1 MKSRIFDPELLSE
14 VWITVTHNKRRSL
27 LTAFGVFWGVFMLVV
42 MLSVGKGIQ
51 GGIFAGIDMIPQN
64 MCVCWSQNTS
74 IPFAGFRKG
83 RWWHIKA
90 DDIEALRTQIPELE
104 RVSPMVHG
112 RSVNV
117 VCGEKSGS
125 YRIGGV
131 AGDYTE
137 IMPLKINE
145 GRYIN
150 DLDVQHRRK
159 VVVLGQ
165 KIVDEVFRGKS
176 PVGTYVSVGG
186 ISYQC
191 IGISESKSNSF
202 NMGGR
207 EEEMIRMPYTLVQQL
222 YNMGDEVSML
232 MIIGGKDKP
241 VGMLEDSMR
250 EVICSRHSISPDDTQ
265 ALEFMNMEKM
275 LKVFRALGM
284 GINLLI
290 WIVGMGTLLSGAI
303 GVSNIVMITVKE
315 RTTEIGVRRA
325 LGAQP
330 SDIIRQ
336 IMSESLVIT
345 VLAGI
350 TGLVAGVVTMYFV
363 GQIEGL
369 GFGDNSIKLVDPMLD
384 FGTAVAAMIVIIATG
399 LLAGLMP
406 AARALKIKAIDAIR
420 EE

>member
-1 MKSRIFDPELLSE
+1 MRNRIFDPELFSE
-14 VWITVTHNKRRSL
+14 VWVTVTQNKRRSL

-64 MCVCWSQNTS
+64 MCICWSQNTS
-74 IPFAGFRKG
+74 IPYAGFRKG

-90 DDIEALRTQIPELE
+90 DDIEALRTQIPELQ

-125 YRIGGV
+125 YSIGGV

-150 DLDVQHRRK
+150 DLDVQQRRK

-191 IGISESKSNSF
+191 IGIAESKSQSV

-207 EEEMIRMPYTLVQQL
+207 EEEMVRMPYTLVQQL
-222 YNMGDEVSML
+222 YNMGDEVGML
-232 MIIGGKDKP
+232 MIIGKKDKP
-241 VGMLEDSMR
+241 VAMLEDRMR

-265 ALEFMNMEKM
+265 ALEFMNLEKM
-275 LKVFRALGM
+275 LKVFKALGM
-284 GINLLI
+284 GIDLLI
-290 WIVGMGTLLSGAI
+290 WIVGLGTLLSGAI

-325 LGAQP
+325 IGAQP
-330 SDIIRQ
+330 ADIIRQ
-336 IMSESLVIT
+336 IMTESLVIT
-345 VLAGI
+345 VAAGI

-363 GQIEGL
+363 GQIDGL
-369 GFGDNSIKLVDPMLD
+369 GFGDNSIKLVDPMLN
-384 FGTAVAAMIVIIATG
+384 FSTAVAALAVIMATG